1 MILAG
6 SALVCAVSCA
16 EKESL
21 EPAPSDAR
29 VPMTFTAEAP
39 ATKTALQDDGQ
50 VFWTEGDAIGIFD
63 GSAGISKFTATN
75 ADGASSTAEFSGSA
89 VPGADYYAIYPYSE
103 DASFSGNILSSILP
117 AEQHYVEGTFETML
131 NPSAAKASGGSPSL
145 FFSNVASILQVNLS
159 AIPDGK
165 TVREI
170 KVTANESVA
179 GAYTV
184 DMSKDEYAAA
194 ASGETVSSITYKAE
208 TGSLPAGVYNIVL
221 LPGTYSEMKLFI
233 VFDDCSY
240 VKMALKD
247 DNAETMTLSAS
258 KIAKVDISSI
268 PESAIHTDLYSLFIS
283 GQSITIAGKQYNKSQ
298 YAEDEII
305 YQTTSRTISTSD
317 DGKIFFV
324 DFDNAEDVVT
334 LANVGDVIIV
344 GVDSSNKPLL
354 KKSGRY
360 LNKPETASGLEK
372 GRAVMANLD
381 IDFSDLP
388 NAGGTV
394 NYRTFI
400 LNSEF
405 GELSFDNCDIILPAN
420 AEGLTSTSPNAL
432 IAWTNASRSIDEIN
446 IVNCNIRVPVAN
458 TNHIL
463 YSGSVNNTLDS
474 FKFNNN
480 VVYCPEGSSADFA
493 LIRSAIPNTN
503 NSTQGLEIISIEIN
517 NNTFVNANTSTNF
530 AVFTKNIGSV
540 SIKDNL
546 IWSQQ
551 LTGNC
556 GMLRYST
563 DSAYP
568 APTGT
573 AEHNLAYIGSYT
585 GSSALNWLICY
596 GGNNALFEGAEQF
609 TIIRGTDPF
618 TGGAFNISSGIFIP
632 NAENSTYG
640 AQRSL
645 PEEGAVAEA
654 FDDLANVDGSF
665 DYKTN

>member
-1 MILAG
+1 MKKRFLSMILAG
-6 SALVCAVSCA
+6 PALVCAVSCA

-21 EPAPSDAR
+21 EPVPSDAR

-39 ATKTALQDDGQ
+39 ATKTALQNDGK

-63 GSAGISKFTATN
+63 GNAEISKFTATN

-103 DASFSGNILSSILP
+103 DASFSGNTLSSILP

-131 NPSAAKASGGSPSL
+131 NPSAAKASGGSASL

-184 DMSKDEYAAA
+184 DMSKDEYAAS

-240 VKMALKD
+240 VKIALKD

-268 PESAIHTDLYSLFIS
+268 PESAIHTDLYGLYS
-283 GQSITIAGKQYNKSQ
+283 AGADIEIGGRVYNKKDYGEAMLIEADHELTTLISNNCGV
-298 YAEDEII
+298 YFVDSEATLTFNYTGAVYKLLIIGNSPDRKSKLVSSTFIRSNPLGNEDGEFLAYNVDWDCTNIGN
-305 YQTTSRTISTSD
+305 YVAVGYY
-317 DGKIFFV
+317 GKEALNDQGAFNIVDSKVKMSHYPLLSLTNAGRYYRSIVLKGV
-324 DFDNAEDVVT
+324 DFDMSNFVQYLNNSGKTATPVFI
-334 LANVGDVIIV
+334 NM
-344 GVDSSNKPLL
+344 SSNTVTM
-354 KKSGRY
+354 
-360 LNKPETASGLEK
+360 PEITLE
-372 GRAVMANLD
+372 
-381 IDFSDLP
+381 
-388 NAGGTV
+388 
-394 NYRTFI
+394 
-400 LNSEF
+400 
-405 GELSFDNCDIILPAN
+405 
-420 AEGLTSTSPNAL
+420 
-432 IAWTNASRSIDEIN
+432 
-446 IVNCNIRVPVAN
+446 
-458 TNHIL
+458 
-463 YSGSVNNTLDS
+463 
-474 FKFNNN
+474 NN
-480 VVYCPEGSSADFA
+480 VFYAASDKIVDFLMYTGYSSTIGKVSM
-493 LIRSAIPNTN
+493 L
-503 NSTQGLEIISIEIN
+503 
-517 NNTFVNANTSTNF
+517 NNTFVNTHSKNGYFRYKTLNQVVLKNNLFYMENQTSNIYIFRPYSSSLNDATKPYEGNPSAAEIENNRFYSEATNGKQWF
-530 AVFTKNIGSV
+530 FGGVDAVTFTFDDFERLSGTPFINLNIQTEDFRV
-540 SIKDNL
+540 
-546 IWSQQ
+546 
-551 LTGNC
+551 
-556 GMLRYST
+556 
-563 DSAYP
+563 
-568 APTGT
+568 
-573 AEHNLAYIGSYT
+573 
-585 GSSALNWLICY
+585 
-596 GGNNALFEGAEQF
+596 
-609 TIIRGTDPF
+609 
-618 TGGAFNISSGIFIP
+618 

-654 FDDLANVDGSF
+654 FDDLSNVDGSF